1 MLWSG
6 LIEMKQAHPGLRA
19 SFASRDG
26 AEFYLREVCASFG
39 PLAEEQWRH
48 VAEHSTMGQGDER
61 GHGVPKN
68 GAALKM
74 LSARFIS
81 LSPAATQTKSDAAIG
96 PATAKRTK
104 ANTRRR
110 VRSETW

>member
-6 LIEMKQAHPGLRA
+6 LIEMKQAHPGLHA

-48 VAEHSTMGQGDER
+48 VAEHARWGKAM
-61 GHGVPKN
+61 
-68 GAALKM
+68 
-74 LSARFIS
+74 SAGMAF
-81 LSPAATQTKSDAAIG
+81 QKW
-96 PATAKRTK
+96 
-104 ANTRRR
+104 RRA
-110 VRSETW
+110 